1 MDYPSKAAESIVIHA
16 REVCKHEDSLR
27 KVLEQVSLPSGLFT
41 DSRQQGKVAYE
52 TDELIRAFLYQH
64 VRGLSQNE
72 LASRLLGR
80 VSILKRLGFTDPPSQ
95 QVLNTV
101 WNDAFDVD
109 TREIIKTAAQGIR
122 KEALDHNVV
131 DELLLPTRSTDEEH
145 EKGELT
151 KEEAKLQQAQK
162 LIQLARQYILPV
174 IDSGRADNQQYSD
187 EQIIDI
193 FTKMCSQ
200 QGSANAE
207 GEYAKLT
214 GDDAVCSGA
223 TILRTFK
230 LIATPSEE
238 DAQLKLSAFHGNDR
252 MPQIELIREAVLHI
266 FNTVNE
272 NIINSIND
280 DGRFNNRE
288 TIAAIDI
295 THERFHPSPWK
306 DKQKGVPRKDFPR
319 MVSGYKKDEEFKR
332 GFKYATLTLVGE
344 HPPIILGIEPVKED
358 SQWEEDDAPSY
369 PKASLVR
376 RLLDKA
382 QRFVDLDE
390 VLLDRGFYSH
400 GVFTSIHNHDIVYTI
415 PVPNYE
421 PDREAIEKIKSHP
434 SAKGGVDHNIRVGQT
449 GGYHTAEYLYVPTKG
464 ASSDDAYS
472 VFITN
477 RDHVAPE
484 DAEAICNRYRRRWDI
499 ENQYKSIKSFL
510 PKTSSK
516 DYRVRF
522 CNFALTS
529 LIYNLWRLTDF
540 LIKIAI
546 DKPIRDPPVISA
558 RTFVRALSNFL
569 RDIG

>member
-1 MDYPSKAAESIVIHA
+1 
-16 REVCKHEDSLR
+16 
-27 KVLEQVSLPSGLFT
+27 
-41 DSRQQGKVAYE
+41 
-52 TDELIRAFLYQH
+52 
-64 VRGLSQNE
+64 
-72 LASRLLGR
+72 
-80 VSILKRLGFTDPPSQ
+80 
-95 QVLNTV
+95 
-101 WNDAFDVD
+101 
-109 TREIIKTAAQGIR
+109 
-122 KEALDHNVV
+122 
-131 DELLLPTRSTDEEH
+131 
-145 EKGELT
+145 
-151 KEEAKLQQAQK
+151 
-162 LIQLARQYILPV
+162 
-174 IDSGRADNQQYSD
+174 
-187 EQIIDI
+187 
-193 FTKMCSQ
+193 
-200 QGSANAE
+200 
-207 GEYAKLT
+207 
-214 GDDAVCSGA
+214 
-223 TILRTFK
+223 
-230 LIATPSEE
+230 
-238 DAQLKLSAFHGNDR
+238 
-252 MPQIELIREAVLHI
+252 
-266 FNTVNE
+266 
-272 NIINSIND
+272 
-280 DGRFNNRE
+280 
-288 TIAAIDI
+288 
-295 THERFHPSPWK
+295 
-306 DKQKGVPRKDFPR
+306 

-434 SAKGGVDHNIRVGQT
+434 SAKGGVNHNIRVGQT

-464 ASSDDAYS
+464 ASSDDAYAA
-472 VFITN
+472 FITN

>member
-1 MDYPSKAAESIVIHA
+1 
-16 REVCKHEDSLR
+16 
-27 KVLEQVSLPSGLFT
+27 
-41 DSRQQGKVAYE
+41 
-52 TDELIRAFLYQH
+52 
-64 VRGLSQNE
+64 
-72 LASRLLGR
+72 
-80 VSILKRLGFTDPPSQ
+80 
-95 QVLNTV
+95 
-101 WNDAFDVD
+101 
-109 TREIIKTAAQGIR
+109 
-122 KEALDHNVV
+122 
-131 DELLLPTRSTDEEH
+131 
-145 EKGELT
+145 
-151 KEEAKLQQAQK
+151 
-162 LIQLARQYILPV
+162 
-174 IDSGRADNQQYSD
+174 
-187 EQIIDI
+187 
-193 FTKMCSQ
+193 MCSQ

-238 DAQLKLSAFHGNDR
+238 DAQLELSGFHDNDR

-272 NIINSIND
+272 NIINSIDD

-306 DKQKGVPRKDFPR
+306 NKQEKVPRKDFPR

-344 HPPIILGIEPVKED
+344 HPPIILGIEPVKEN

-369 PKASLVR
+369 SKASLVR

-400 GVFTSIHNHDIVYTI
+400 SVFTAIHNHDIIYTI

-434 SAKGGVDHNIRVGQT
+434 SAKGGVKHNIRAGQE